1 MVGMIGIADLRTMY
15 GYGCWANRKVFDVL
29 RQLTPEEFTRQV
41 AGSYGSVQS
50 TMVHMMSAEWGWVY
64 RCGGG
69 ESRGPALVPSDY
81 PTVDS
86 LAEKWSQV
94 EGWIRDYLAKLTDED
109 LNRIVEFSFPSTPTY
124 AMPVGELMQHAA
136 NHSVHHRGQVAL
148 LLRALGHVP
157 GNFDILFYF
166 GKDRTA

>member
-1 MVGMIGIADLRTMY
+1 MISVAELRTMFDY
-15 GYGCWANRKVFDVL
+15 GYWANGKVFDVL

-50 TMVHMMSAEWGWVY
+50 TMVHIMSAEWGWLY

-69 ESRGPALVPSDY
+69 EPRGPALAPADY
-81 PTVDS
+81 PTVES
-86 LAEKWSQV
+86 LEKRWSQV
-94 EGWIRDYLAKLTDED
+94 EGWIRDLLAQLTDED
-109 LNRIVEFSFPSTPTY
+109 LHRSVEFSFPTMPPV

-166 GKDRTA
+166 KEKQAAPA

>member
-1 MVGMIGIADLRTMY
+1 MISVADLRTMCEY
-15 GYGCWANRKVFDVL
+15 GYWANEKVFDVL

-69 ESRGPALVPSDY
+69 EPRGPALVPADY
-81 PTVDS
+81 PTVDA
-86 LAEKWSQV
+86 LVAKWAQV
-94 EGWIRDYLAKLTDED
+94 EGWVRDYLAKLSDED
-109 LNRIVEFSFPSTPTY
+109 LKRVVEFSFPTAPKY
-124 AMPVGELMQHAA
+124 AMPAGELMQHAA

-166 GKDRTA
+166 AKNQAA